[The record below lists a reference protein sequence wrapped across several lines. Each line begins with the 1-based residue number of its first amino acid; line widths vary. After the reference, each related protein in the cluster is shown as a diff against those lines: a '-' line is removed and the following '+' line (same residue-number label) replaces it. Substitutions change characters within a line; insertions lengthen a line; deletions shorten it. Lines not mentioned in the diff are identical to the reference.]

1 MAFKFNPRESAGD
14 GIRRMAR
21 EQMDKALA
29 EIDDSGLDRQQTVHQ
44 VRKRCKKIRALLQLA
59 RGDLDNAGKVYQRE
73 NACFRDAA
81 RSLSNV
87 RDAEAL
93 LETCDKLID
102 ASPRQDKRQR
112 LENARHVLEERRLT
126 AVQDDIGLDERI
138 DAFAA
143 TLRAARQRVEAWPIG
158 DSFAA
163 LAPGLKKNY
172 RRGRKAMKSA
182 VKTPST
188 DKLHEWRKRVKYHRY
203 HLQVLRPTWDAVL
216 HAWQDELNDM
226 GEALGDDH
234 DLAVFTATLSEEHA
248 RFTSNRELRALV
260 GLCDRRRAQ
269 LQARVFPLGQRAFT
283 EKPKHLVRRL
293 EVYWKASRSE
303 FPLPAHD

>member
-1 MAFKFNPRESAGD
+1 MAFKFKIGESAGD

-21 EQMDKALA
+21 EQMDKSLA
-29 EIDDSGLDRQQTVHQ
+29 EIDDSELDRHKTVHQ
-44 VRKRCKKIRALLQLA
+44 VRKRCKKIRALLLLA

-81 RSLSNV
+81 QSLSNV

-112 LENARHVLEERRLT
+112 LENARHVLEERKLT
-126 AVQDDIGLDERI
+126 AAQDDVGLDERI

-143 TLRAARQRVEAWPIG
+143 TLRAARQRVDDWPIG
-158 DSFAA
+158 DSFNA
-163 LAPGLKKNY
+163 LAPGLKENY

-182 VKTPST
+182 VKKPSN
-188 DKLHEWRKRVKYHRY
+188 DNLHEWRKRVKYHCY
-203 HLQVLRPTWDAVL
+203 HVQVLRPTWDAVL
-216 HAWQDELNDM
+216 DAWQDELNDM
-226 GEALGDDH
+226 GETLGDDH
-234 DLAVFTATLSEEHA
+234 DLAIFTATLSEEQE
-248 RFTSNRELRALV
+248 RFTSNRELRTLV

-269 LQARVFPLGQRAFT
+269 LQAHIFPLGHRAFA
-283 EKPKHLVRRL
+283 EKPKHLARRF
-293 EVYWKASRSE
+293 EAYWKAARSRL
-303 FPLPAHD
+303 PLPTDA